1 MGPGV
6 DTKPYRRVGGE
17 LTGVTLASFVP
28 MPSLATVKMLPDMPP
43 IVHSSTSLHM
53 RCGHVRSTRAA
64 LGASRRSYRPGPIPP
79 PPEPRLITEDQA
91 IAAIKRIAPAT
102 TDRQA
107 RDAITAERV
116 TLEAEA
122 REG

>member
-1 MGPGV
+1 MGAV
-6 DTKPYRRVGGE
+6 V
-17 LTGVTLASFVP
+17 
-28 MPSLATVKMLPDMPP
+28 
-43 IVHSSTSLHM
+43 
-53 RCGHVRSTRAA
+53 
-64 LGASRRSYRPGPIPP
+64 
-79 PPEPRLITEDQA
+79 A

-107 RDAITAERV
+107 RDAITAELV